1 MELLTC
7 LATTATK
14 LELSSDQ
21 ILILHCFNRGL
32 LGKFG
37 IRTAYAILGDLV
49 ERFGLDDRP
58 DAHTYGAQL
67 VKKGILT
74 PAEGYLFAEGYLLNA
89 TQAEKHA
96 ASAGEVGPSTAPVDA
111 TGAAA
116 NDQGDT
122 SAIR

>member
-7 LATTATK
+7 LATTAKK

-21 ILILHCFNRGL
+21 IVLLHCFNRGF
-32 LGKFG
+32 LGKVG

-58 DAHTYGAQL
+58 EALTYGAQL
-67 VKKGILT
+67 VKKGVLA

-89 TQAEKHA
+89 TESEKQP
-96 ASAGEVGPSTAPVDA
+96 ASDGEIPE
-111 TGAAA
+111 AAA
-116 NDQGDT
+116 FDGKD
-122 SAIR
+122 